1 MKRIL
6 AMLPIVLLAGC
17 NSDNDDGV
25 VCTTEVISGIAIT
38 VIDDVTEAPISC
50 GATALLQESSYE
62 EELTNPES
70 SDCDSTTM
78 LLGAVERQGF
88 YNITVQKEGYE
99 YWYAYDVEV
108 TEGLCHVEQ
117 VEVEARLIPL

>member
-1 MKRIL
+1 MKHLL
-6 AMLPIVLLAGC
+6 AMLPIALLAGC
-17 NSDNDDGV
+17 GSDSDDGV
-25 VCTTEVISGIAIT
+25 VCTTGVVPGIAIT
-38 VIDDVTEAPISC
+38 VIDDVTEEAISC

-70 SDCDSTTM
+70 SDCDSTA
-78 LLGAVERQGF
+78 LLYGVNERKGY
-88 YNITVQKEGYE
+88 YNITVHKEGYE

-108 TEGLCHVEQ
+108 AVGLCHVEQ